1 MTSLSYFKPVLAL
14 AVVGALSGC
23 SAVITSAL
31 ATSGSDEDNLRKA
44 TAQYFSTTT
53 GNVRISDVSRGAL
66 ATGYKARVRG
76 VLYNCGYTFGSV
88 ECKRPGQ

>member
-1 MTSLSYFKPVLAL
+1 MTPKTILRALFAFVLVAGL
-14 AVVGALSGC
+14 GGC

-31 ATSGSDEDNLRKA
+31 ATAGSNEENLRKA
-44 TAQYFSTTT
+44 TAQYFSTSVS
-53 GNVRISDVSRGAL
+53 NVRISNISRGAV

-88 ECKRPGQ
+88 ECKRPGR